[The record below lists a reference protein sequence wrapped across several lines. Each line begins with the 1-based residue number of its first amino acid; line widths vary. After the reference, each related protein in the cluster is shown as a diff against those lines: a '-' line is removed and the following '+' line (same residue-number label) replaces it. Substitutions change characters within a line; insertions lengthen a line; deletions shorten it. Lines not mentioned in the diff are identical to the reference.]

1 MGSLESAVLEVLW
14 DSEAALKPAE
24 VLDRL
29 ELRPPLSYSTVVTVL
44 RRLQKKGYVTR
55 AKRGNTYLYRS
66 SRSREEQVARAMA
79 DAFSAAADP
88 SAALGH
94 FVDHLSADQT
104 SALERVLG
112 RRR

>member
-44 RRLQKKGYVTR
+44 RRLQKKG
-55 AKRGNTYLYRS
+55 
-66 SRSREEQVARAMA
+66 
-79 DAFSAAADP
+79 
-88 SAALGH
+88 
-94 FVDHLSADQT
+94 
-104 SALERVLG
+104 
-112 RRR
+112 